1 MVGAV
6 LRRSLDGLVPRCAVD
21 RGLLADG
28 TAAADLPFEFPDLFS
43 AIEEAKHVLAE
54 MALDGLP
61 SAPER
66 RLSIEVQNSERLP
79 IVSLQLEL
87 KISYLPQARN

>member
-1 MVGAV
+1 MMSAFYFKTQ
-6 LRRSLDGLVPRCAVD
+6 DN
-21 RGLLADG
+21 DG
-28 TAAADLPFEFPDLFS
+28 TAAADLPFEFPDLLS

>member
-1 MVGAV
+1 MSAFYFKTH
-6 LRRSLDGLVPRCAVD
+6 DN
-21 RGLLADG
+21 DG
-28 TAAADLPFEFPDLFS
+28 TVAGDRSFEFPDLLS

-66 RLSIEVQNSERLP
+66 RLSIEVQNSDHLP

-87 KISYLPQARN
+87 KISYLARP

>member
-1 MVGAV
+1 MSAFYFKTQ
-6 LRRSLDGLVPRCAVD
+6 DN
-21 RGLLADG
+21 DG

-66 RLSIEVQNSERLP
+66 RLSIEVQNSERQPAAGTEDFL
-79 IVSLQLEL
+79 SAAGAQL
-87 KISYLPQARN
+87 SGNQAAAAPFQIMKR